1 MKVFLYD
8 VIVVKNIDEVCLFVD
23 VKVWIEDVF
32 EIFLLCYEEVIKM
45 KILVVIVNV
54 IDLYIL

>member
-1 MKVFLYD
+1 MKVFLQD

>member
-1 MKVFLYD
+1 MKVFLQD

-54 IDLYIL
+54 INLYIL